1 MNIPSFKFNNSTAMK
16 KSIVTFVLAIIAF
29 VAQAEKYTQKGDSLI
44 VQFGNNT
51 RMIIQAKD
59 KEGILSLRQYDLNKI
74 VRDMGAALD
83 SSSKETYIYINEQ
96 NGRKYLKDTVL
107 VISRKD
113 GEVKITINE
122 PTQSSS
128 EPKSKSSDNSSKTDE
143 NDGKIT
149 RSVTRRYKSPRNGF
163 DVLVGLNTYAKNTPL
178 TYQESDYDLLPWGS
192 RFVSLSWVRGAAISR
207 GKDASLGLDLG
218 IDVSWYNMMFDGN
231 NTVQKD
237 TRAISFPAA
246 VASGDV
252 HKSKLTSAYLN
263 LSLMPTLAI
272 HHGPISYLSVGMYGG
287 YRLDSY
293 TKVQEER
300 KGRSERTHSN
310 FHLNDFRY
318 GFGAELGIRHFPDL
332 FMQYDLGELYQTGK
346 GPNVRMISFGIRL

>member
-1 MNIPSFKFNNSTAMK
+1 MHNQSINFNSSTAMK

-51 RMIIQAKD
+51 RLIIQAKD
-59 KEGILSLRQYDLNKI
+59 KEGIQSLRQYDLNKI

-122 PTQSSS
+122 PSQNSS
-128 EPKSKSSDNSSKTDE
+128 ESKEREIKRSNN
-143 NDGKIT
+143 NDDGTVT
-149 RSVTRRYKSPRNGF
+149 RNVTRRYKSPRNGF

-207 GKDASLGLDLG
+207 GRDASLGLDLG

-237 TRAISFPAA
+237 SRAISFPAA
-246 VASGDV
+246 STSGDV
-252 HKSKLTSAYLN
+252 YKSKLTSAYLN

-293 TKVQEER
+293 TKVQEAR
-300 KGRSERTHSN
+300 KGHSDRSHSN

-318 GFGAELGIRHFPDL
+318 GIGAELGIRHFPDL
-332 FMQYDLGELYQTGK
+332 FMQYDLGELYQTAK
-346 GPNVRMISFGIRL
+346 GPAVRMISFGIRL

>member
-1 MNIPSFKFNNSTAMK
+1 MK

-29 VAQAEKYTQKGDSLI
+29 VSHAEKYTQKGDSLI

-51 RMIIQAKD
+51 RMIIQARD

-83 SSSKETYIYINEQ
+83 SSSKETYIYINEK

-122 PTQSSS
+122 SKQGSS
-128 EPKSKSSDNSSKTDE
+128 ESKAGSSDNSTNS
-143 NDGKIT
+143 NDDDGTVT

-237 TRAISFPAA
+237 TRALSFPAA

-252 HKSKLTSAYLN
+252 YKSKLTSAYLN

-272 HHGPISYLSVGMYGG
+272 HHGPISYLSVGIYGG

-293 TKVQEER
+293 TKVQERR
-300 KGRSERTHSN
+300 KGHSERTHSN

-332 FMQYDLGELYQTGK
+332 FMQYDLGELYQTAK
-346 GPNVRMISFGIRL
+346 GPAVRMISFGIRL